1 MNTFGTHLR
10 LTTFGESHGPAVGG
24 VLDGLPPRLRIDMD
38 DVARE
43 IAARRPGARG
53 TSQRRESDSP
63 EFLSGL
69 TRDNLT
75 LGSPIAFIVRNTDAR
90 PADYDALADRYR
102 PNHADYTTIAR
113 YGIRDPRGGG
123 RASARE
129 TVARVIAGALT
140 MQWLATGGIRIAA
153 ALTGAG
159 SVMAENLHRRMA
171 LSDNPAQLLDI
182 PSALR
187 EEMMAEIERARLDGD
202 SVGGRVTCVIEGLP
216 AGIGSPVYSR
226 LHARLAEA
234 MMGINAAHAFEY
246 GLGMELASASG
257 VQTAD
262 RMRAGCD
269 RNPLFT
275 SNYSGGIQGG
285 ISNGMPVYFSVVFKP
300 TPSVATPLES
310 VDALGHDCIV
320 STTGRHDPCVALR
333 AAPVVKAMAALTVGD
348 SLLENPALCAKLLP

>member
-1 MNTFGTHLR
+1 MNTFGTYLR

-24 VLDGLPPRLRIDMD
+24 VLDGLPPRLRIDME

-43 IAARRPGARG
+43 IAARRPGGRG
-53 TSQRRESDSP
+53 VSQRRESDTP

-75 LGSPIAFIVRNTDAR
+75 LGSPIAFIVRNSDAR
-90 PADYDALADRYR
+90 SADYDAVADRFR

-140 MQWLATGGIRIAA
+140 MQWLSAGGIRISA

-159 SVMAENLHRRMA
+159 KVLAENLHRRMA
-171 LSDNPAQLLDI
+171 LSGNPSELLDL
-182 PSALR
+182 PLSLQ
-187 EEMMAEIERARLDGD
+187 EEMMAEIEKARLDGD
-202 SVGGRVTCVIEGLP
+202 SVGGRVSCVIEGLP
-216 AGIGSPVYSR
+216 AGIGSPVYSK

-262 RMRAGCD
+262 RMREGSD
-269 RNPLFT
+269 GHPLFT
-275 SNYSGGIQGG
+275 TNYSGGIQGG
-285 ISNGMPVYFSVVFKP
+285 ISNGTPVYFSVTFKP

-310 VDALGHDCIV
+310 VDALGRECIV
-320 STTGRHDPCVALR
+320 STAGRHDPCVALR
-333 AAPVVKAMAALTVGD
+333 AAAVVKAMAALTVGD
-348 SLLENPALCAKLLP
+348 ALLENPALCATLLP